1 MGGAATAFLRGLT
14 GHLRRAA
21 AAYAVLAVAL
31 LLTAFATDYVS
42 RNVDARERTR
52 FDQEVASRHAA
63 IDRRMSAYMDA
74 MLGARGLFDA
84 SREVREDEWRA
95 YVSSLD
101 IESRYEGIQ
110 ALAFVRR
117 EDDGAFPVAFLQP
130 ETAVNEG
137 LRGEDATLFGATH
150 RQAMA
155 EARDSGAPR
164 ATDKDFVRSEPN
176 PRAQTDYALRAGF
189 VVYLPVYRGHEA
201 VSGSVEERREAL
213 EGYVVGYFVAED
225 VLRGIFGEAPERRV
239 DFELYDSDEM
249 LGEHLLFDGDGVVR
263 AEGNPDPDVL
273 WKTEGLYVAGREWT
287 LYFESLPG
295 FFEEGEGD
303 LSALVGVTGV
313 AISLLFFGITYALV
327 RNRLRA
333 EGAGKRLEEA
343 NRELEA
349 TNREL
354 EAFSY
359 SVSHDLR
366 APLRSIDGF
375 SQILLEDYYDEL
387 DDQGRDYLTRVR
399 GASQKMGRLIDD
411 LLGLSRVTR
420 GVLRREEVDLGVLAR
435 EVFGEFVEE
444 APGRRVELRADEGL
458 VELGD
463 ARLLRVALWNLI
475 GNAFKFTAREPVAR
489 IEFGRDAALT
499 REGGVP
505 VYYVRDNGAGFEMA
519 YANKLFGAF
528 QRLHAVDEFEGTGIG
543 LATVQRIVHRHGGRI
558 WARGAVDEG
567 AAFFFTLRTGLRFD
581 PEAPSEAARP
591 KEGVEQREAASR

>member
-1 MGGAATAFLRGLT
+1 VGHAATAFLKGLP
-14 GHLRRAA
+14 GHVRRAA

-31 LLTAFATDYVS
+31 LLTAFATEYVAL
-42 RNVDARERTR
+42 NVDAREETR
-52 FDQEVASRHAA
+52 FEQEVASRHAA
-63 IDRRMSAYMDA
+63 IDRRMEAYTDV
-74 MLGARGLFDA
+74 MLGTRGLFDA
-84 SREVREDEWRA
+84 SEEVSEREWKA
-95 YVSSLD
+95 YVTSLD
-101 IESRYEGIQ
+101 VESRYEGIQ

-117 EDDGAFPVAFLQP
+117 EDDGTFPVTFLQP
-130 ETAVNEG
+130 ATAVNEG
-137 LRGEDATLFGATH
+137 LRGEDVTLAGATH
-150 RQAMA
+150 RRAMA
-155 EARDSGAPR
+155 EARDSGEPR
-164 ATDKDFVRSEPN
+164 ATDKDFIRSEPS
-176 PRAQTDYALRAGF
+176 PRARTDYALRPGF
-189 VVYLPVYRGHEA
+189 VVYLPVYRGDEA
-201 VSGSVEERREAL
+201 VSGSVEERRRAL

-225 VLRGIFGEAPERRV
+225 VLRGIFGETPERLV
-239 DFELYDSDEM
+239 DFELYDSEQM
-249 LGEHLLFDGDGVVR
+249 LGEHLLFDGDGVPR

-295 FFEEGEGD
+295 FFEEGQGD
-303 LSALVGVTGV
+303 LAALVGASGV

-333 EGAGKRLEEA
+333 EAAGKRLEEA

-375 SQILLEDYYDEL
+375 SQILLEDYWEEL
-387 DDQGRDYLTRVR
+387 DDEGRDYLRRVR

-420 GVLRREEVDLGVLAR
+420 GVLRREEVDLGAVAR
-435 EVFGEFVEE
+435 EVFGEFMEE
-444 APGRRVELRADEGL
+444 APERRVELRVDGGL

-475 GNAFKFTAREPVAR
+475 GNAFKFTAREPLAR
-489 IEFGRDAALT
+489 IEFGLDAALSA
-499 REGGVP
+499 EGGVP
-505 VYYVRDNGAGFEMA
+505 VYYVRDNGAGFDMA

-528 QRLHAVDEFEGTGIG
+528 QRLHAADEFEGTGIG

-567 AAFFFTLRTGLRFD
+567 AAFFFTLRPGLRFD
-581 PEAPSEAARP
+581 PEAPTEEEAVPSHAKQP
-591 KEGVEQREAASR
+591 EAASR